1 MPTSDQRPVNCI
13 TNSKGGVVISVK
25 IIPNAPR
32 TKVDGMLGDFLKIR
46 IQAPPVDGKANAAL
60 IKFFAKQL
68 NVAASQIAVLTGHTG
83 RIKRIGVSGVN
94 KQQVENS
101 LVPGM

>member
-13 TNSKGGVVISVK
+13 TDSKDGVVISVK
-25 IIPNAPR
+25 IIPNAPK

-60 IKFFAKQL
+60 TKFLAKQL
-68 NVAASQIAVLTGHTG
+68 NVSASQIAVLTGHTG
-83 RIKRIGVSGVN
+83 RIKRIAVSGVN
-94 KQQVENS
+94 KPEAEKS
-101 LVPGM
+101 LVPGT